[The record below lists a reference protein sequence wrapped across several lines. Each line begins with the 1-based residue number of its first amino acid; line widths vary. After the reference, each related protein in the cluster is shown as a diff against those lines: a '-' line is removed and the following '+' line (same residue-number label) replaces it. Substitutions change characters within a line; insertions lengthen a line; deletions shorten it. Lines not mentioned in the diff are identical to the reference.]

1 MLKTITVIEKLQKK
15 QKMFE
20 TPSPRERFEKRIYK
34 RIQRLRV

>member
-20 TPSPRERFEKRIYK
+20 TPSPRFEKRIYK